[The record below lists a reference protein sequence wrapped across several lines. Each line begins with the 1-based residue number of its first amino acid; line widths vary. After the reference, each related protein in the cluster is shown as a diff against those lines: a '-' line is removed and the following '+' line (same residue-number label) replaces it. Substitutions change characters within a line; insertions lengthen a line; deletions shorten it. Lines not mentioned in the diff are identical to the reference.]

1 MVAKRKDNKGRV
13 LKEGESQR
21 ANGTYEYKYRDIF
34 NNRRSIYA
42 KTLEELREKENDIL
56 RNKLNGMA
64 QCKTTMTVNDL
75 YYGWLN
81 IKEGLKD
88 NTLQNYKYLYNQF
101 VKDSLGKRKVLDLK
115 SPDIR
120 EFYKYLHDTKG
131 IKISTIDNIHTI
143 LHQVIDYAVE
153 KEYLYRNIADSALKD
168 IKRIYNYEIKKKK
181 ALRAKEQLL
190 LEEFLADSK
199 QYNRWYPIFIVMLWT
214 GMRVGE
220 VTGLR
225 WCDVDFEKNI
235 INVNHTLIYYS
246 KGKDVGGNIFA
257 VHPPKSEAGIRN
269 IPMLPIVRE
278 ALLLEKQYQE
288 ETGIKCKFVLDE
300 YSDFIFVN
308 RFGEVQHQ
316 GTLNKALRRIIRDC
330 NSEVIN
336 KAKSADK
343 ETITLPDMSCH
354 ILRHTFGTRLNEQKV
369 NPKVMQTILGHADI
383 RTTFNLYVTATDEFV
398 EEQVEEFR
406 QNVRQLTTDLRQLP
420 GNL

>member
-75 YYGWLN
+75 YHIWLN
-81 IKEGLKD
+81 TKVRLRD
-88 NTLQNYKYLYNQF
+88 NTLQNYKYLYTQF
-101 VKDSLGKRKVLDLK
+101 VEDTLGKRKIVGLK
-115 SPDIR
+115 TSDI
-120 EFYKYLHDTKG
+120 EAFYVYLHDTKG
-131 IKISTIDNIHTI
+131 IMISTIDNIHTI
-143 LHQVIDYAVE
+143 LHQVFKYGAKND
-153 KEYLYRNIADSALKD
+153 YLYRNIADEAFEEAKKAYSGEL
-168 IKRIYNYEIKKKK
+168 KKK
-181 ALRAKEQLL
+181 AALTIPQQRIFEDYLTT
-190 LEEFLADSK
+190 SK
-199 QYNRWYPIFIVMLWT
+199 KYSRWYPIFIVMLWT

-246 KGKDVGGNIFA
+246 KGKDEGGNIFA

-288 ETGIKCKFVLDE
+288 ENGIKCKFVLDE

-308 RFGEVQHQ
+308 RFGDVQHQ
-316 GTLNKALRRIIRDC
+316 GTLNKALRRIVYDC
-330 NSEVIN
+330 YRNN
-336 KAKSADK
+336 KDK
-343 ETITLPDMSCH
+343 CEKENLPQNISCH

-369 NPKVMQTILGHADI
+369 NPKVMQTVLGHADI
-383 RTTFNLYVTATDEFV
+383 RTTFNIYVTATDEFV
-398 EEQVEEFR
+398 GEQVEEFR

-420 GNL
+420 DNL